1 MRRKDGTCSY
11 ISEETGVCRDV
22 ISRERTAL
30 GIGTDRVK
38 SDRRARRGQGFWRS
52 IIWRGRRS
60 SSVQTGRFSVELGRI
75 HVATLSAIAPSAV
88 IRLRAFCIS
97 SYSHSQ
103 IYEMLEIQ
111 ISVSP
116 KIHVY
121 KLADF
126 HLSMRNAYPPF
137 RIDE

>member
-38 SDRRARRGQGFWRS
+38 SDRRPRRGQGFWRS

-75 HVATLSAIAPSAV
+75 HVATLSAIALSAV
-88 IRLRAFCIS
+88 IRLRAF
-97 SYSHSQ
+97 
-103 IYEMLEIQ
+103 
-111 ISVSP
+111 VFP
-116 KIHVY
+116 AIHTVEY
-121 KLADF
+121 MKCWKF
-126 HLSMRNAYPPF
+126 KFLSLRKYMYTN
-137 RIDE
+137 